1 MKNSQNEI
9 KLPVV
14 DEAMFQVVTISFE
27 TENGEL
33 SLPLPMPYV
42 FKSSDLPN
50 VKVKDI
56 RVSAPKPLPGFGKGG
71 PDSLRFE
78 EVTTDGSEQVQE
90 QDSGGEQAQNK
101 SSGDGA
107 ASES

>member
-1 MKNSQNEI
+1 MKNSQNED

-27 TENGEL
+27 TEGGDL
-33 SLPLPMPYV
+33 SLPLPMPYI
-42 FKSSDLPN
+42 FKSSDLSK

-56 RVSAPKPLPGFGKGG
+56 RISVPKPLPGFGKEG

-78 EVTTDGSEQVQE
+78 EITTDGSEQVQE
-90 QDSGGEQAQNK
+90 QDSGEEQAQDQVTE
-101 SSGDGA
+101 DGTTP
-107 ASES
+107 